1 MLIRKKANDY
11 NTFDIDLINDGK
23 ILSIYQGGSDPNLSC
38 RFEDYRSISNITF
51 DIPREQEELYSIF
64 EKLYIDIIN
73 GNVLG
78 EDTSIQSV
86 QESMK
91 LQKSMTWYQT
101 INQNGVI
108 TVMCDAYPLKCP
120 NALRITRLETGIILE
135 FDKSQDLYVPKPSYS
150 ISINIRQSGS
160 RIYEFCIPFNTMFK
174 QLQGLEESKD
184 IVKSLTI
191 KQL

>member
-1 MLIRKKANDY
+1 MLIRKKTNDY
-11 NTFDIDLINDGK
+11 NTFDIDLVNDGK

-38 RFEDYRSISNITF
+38 RFEDYRGISNITF
-51 DIPREQEELYSIF
+51 DIPREQEEIYSIF
-64 EKLYIDIIN
+64 EKLYIDIIS

-78 EDTSIQSV
+78 EDTNIQSA
-86 QESMK
+86 QERMK
-91 LQKSMTWYQT
+91 LQKSMTWYRT

-120 NALRITRLETGIILE
+120 NTLRITRLATGIILE

-174 QLQGLEESKD
+174 QLQGLEEQKD
-184 IVKSLTI
+184 IVKNLTK